1 MATEDTNIG
10 QKTNFKKMSNKKHN
24 QFMKT
29 YKMAMLFKP
38 HHADFPPLIN
48 STVSKPVSSVYSLF
62 SCTTASRSFSNEVS
76 PISFKSLT
84 KASNTPSA
92 RATWFCS

>member
-1 MATEDTNIG
+1 
-10 QKTNFKKMSNKKHN
+10 MS
-24 QFMKT
+24 
-29 YKMAMLFKP
+29 FKP
-38 HHADFPPLIN
+38 HHADFPALLN

-62 SCTTASRSFSNEVS
+62 PCTTASRSFSNEVS